1 MAFFFIQHTSSP
13 SLKRCPNM
21 FFSSFSA
28 KKAQASPLQPPDVPE
43 LSFPSFRFSLGTAP
57 TRRIPHETS
66 FSFKYSIPKLR
77 SCVSFCIPAFPGNRS
92 TSGLAPD
99 SKKILCCLRS
109 RRLARFTTISFS
121 PASFLPPVLVLLY
134 LLKELIPVPL
144 AALLVNPAVLPV
156 S

>member
-1 MAFFFIQHTSSP
+1 MLFRHV
-13 SLKRCPNM
+13 
-21 FFSSFSA
+21 FSSFFI
-28 KKAQASPLQPPDVPE
+28 KKPRLRPFNHRMRLNFLFPLSV
-43 LSFPSFRFSLGTAP
+43 SFGTAP